1 VCGEKGL
8 PIYSR
13 SWRKL
18 LESEPFTQNVPILE
32 QAHQR
37 VAWVQ
42 ELSTLPNYIYPLIS
56 ISGAPVTPLW
66 LPKPDY
72 RTTSVSDEVSSLLS
86 DHFANLDLGLV
97 ATVVEEEIENYEKAI
112 RIDRGT
118 HSFLERP
125 TFHKS
130 IRGNSGFFSHTVRC

>member
-1 VCGEKGL
+1 
-8 PIYSR
+8 
-13 SWRKL
+13 
-18 LESEPFTQNVPILE
+18 
-32 QAHQR
+32 
-37 VAWVQ
+37 
-42 ELSTLPNYIYPLIS
+42 
-56 ISGAPVTPLW
+56 LW